1 MGWIWVVAEDG
12 YGAWCG
18 RGQPRMALSF
28 SEVVS
33 DTVFTQF
40 SLEDMTR
47 HLHQWVWVRLAAAF
61 DHARLKSAGAVAD
74 LAGGDALQQVPTNAS

>member
-1 MGWIWVVAEDG
+1 
-12 YGAWCG
+12 
-18 RGQPRMALSF
+18 MALSF
-28 SEVVS
+28 SEVIS